1 MKNAVKD
8 HIDAII
14 WSFKKI
20 IQGKFILFF
29 IPGIVIALLFV
40 SVFGA
45 VKTLDSWLSIVNYV
59 PWVGSYM
66 LEGKNIFFGW
76 LDGLSLFIY
85 QFLIISVLSPF
96 HTVLSEK
103 VDTEITN
110 QKFEFSWEKIV
121 SDIIRTLGVVILG
134 GVLYLILKLFFSSIL
149 WTIGLSVITP
159 LISALLIGFF
169 TGFNSYDYTLERYN
183 INVFNSWK
191 FARKHPFY
199 MLITGGIFSCF
210 LFIPYI
216 GVVLAPV
223 FLTMIG
229 TFCYLRIQNR
239 EGALSKESSID

>member
-8 HIDAII
+8 HIEAIL

-20 IQGKFILFF
+20 IEGKFILFF

-40 SVFGA
+40 FVFGT
-45 VKTLDSWLSIVNYV
+45 VKTLDSWLNVVNYI
-59 PWVGSYM
+59 PWLGSYI
-66 LEGKNIFFGW
+66 LEGKNVFFGW
-76 LDGLSLFIY
+76 LDGLSFFLY
-85 QFLIISVLSPF
+85 QFIIISVLSPF

-103 VDTEITN
+103 VDTEITK
-110 QKFEFSWEKIV
+110 QKFKFSWEKIV
-121 SDIIRTLGVVILG
+121 SDIVRTIGVIILG
-134 GVLYLILKLFFSSIL
+134 GFLYLFLKIVLSSFTWL
-149 WTIGLSVITP
+149 IGLSVINP
-159 LISALLIGFF
+159 IISAILIGFF
-169 TGFNSYDYTLERYN
+169 TGFNSYDYSLERYN

-199 MLITGGIFSCF
+199 MLITGGIFSSF

-229 TFCYLRIQNR
+229 TFCFLKIQKR
-239 EGALSKESSID
+239 ERALCRELSD